1 MALTLYTPYIEPELI
16 PVVESIYAYNA
27 SIDEMRLEKSRS
39 QNTCNDLSYSLSNG
53 YKIFYEEKGET
64 NKAIVSNDIVE
75 ILDGYIDQVVVAVG
89 EVRKCYLAGAF
100 EHIDMWESKALSAY
114 RQLWYTCRDNLQPIL
129 GDDITVEK
137 VTELSARLISETVY
151 DLINAR
157 LGGDSYINDYG
168 KFVKSSD
175 FKSREK
181 YSIATTL
188 KEYGINV

>member
-1 MALTLYTPYIEPELI
+1 MALTLYTPYIEPELV

-39 QNTCNDLSYSLSNG
+39 QNTCNDLSYYLSNG
-53 YKIFYEEKGET
+53 YKIFYEEKWET
-64 NKAIVSNDIVE
+64 NNAIIANDLVE
-75 ILDGYIDQVVVAVG
+75 ILDGYIDQTVVAVG
-89 EVRKCYLAGAF
+89 EVRKSYLAGAF
-100 EHIDMWESKALSAY
+100 EHIDIWEAKAASAY
-114 RQLWYTCRDNLQPIL
+114 RQLWRTCRDSLQPIL
-129 GDDITVEK
+129 EDDITLDK

-157 LGGDSYINDYG
+157 LGWDSYVNDDG
-168 KFVKSSD
+168 KFIKSSD

-181 YSIATTL
+181 YSIAATL